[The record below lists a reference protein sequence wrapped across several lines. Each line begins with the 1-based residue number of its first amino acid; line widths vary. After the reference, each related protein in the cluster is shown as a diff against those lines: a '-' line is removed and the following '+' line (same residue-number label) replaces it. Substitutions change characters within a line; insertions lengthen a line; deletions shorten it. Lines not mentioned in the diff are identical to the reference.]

1 MHAQFDKIEL
11 SIFRDTKN
19 NVNCLPNGRRYSD
32 VVKEFAMTLHYYS
45 PKAYEY
51 VKTILP
57 LPHESLIKKWSSV
70 VECQPGF
77 IRESF
82 ESLQQD
88 IAKSPEK
95 KDCFLIIDAM
105 STRKQI
111 LYDSMVPYKLKNQ
124 IH

>member
-1 MHAQFDKIEL
+1 
-11 SIFRDTKN
+11 
-19 NVNCLPNGRRYSD
+19 
-32 VVKEFAMTLHYYS
+32 MTLHYYS

-51 VKTILP
+51 VRTILP
-57 LPHESLIKKWSSV
+57 LPHESLIKKW
-70 VECQPGF
+70 
-77 IRESF
+77 SF

-111 LYDSMVPYKLKNQ
+111 LCDSTQDKYVGFVNYGPIQTEKPDTLASEAVVFLLVGARTQWKCPIGYFLADKMSSRTQ
-124 IH
+124 A